1 MHRRSEPPIV
11 SEGPLTTP
19 NSERKPTLVSLF
31 SGAGG
36 LDLGLERAG
45 FHTVTA
51 TDVDANCMKTLQKVQ
66 ESSVPVRGQEGRIH
80 LEGARL
86 IHAPAEEL
94 KAADLRP
101 EGATSRWR
109 PDVLAGGPPCQ
120 PFSSAGRQRGIE
132 DPRGKLF
139 LEFVSLAEQLKPRLI
154 LFENVRG
161 LVTAKDPS
169 GEPGGVLRL
178 IRSSFEEIGYAT
190 RFKLLNAADFG
201 AAQRRIRLFMIA
213 SKDRILP
220 DFPEPT
226 HGRLVGDTLMG
237 DVKPWVTL
245 GEFLSGQPTPKPED
259 IVYPAGSLVDELKGL
274 TPGTGVKSGGIV
286 EANRPTGHWGYRQDR
301 FLADLNMPARTIRA
315 ATTPDWIRLEDGTL
329 RRLTWRECAALQ
341 GFPREWEFQGTV
353 ASRFRQI
360 GNAVQ
365 ADVAEKMGLMLMQS
379 ISSNKKAA
387 PKSGPWPPEFHK
399 WMAYTAMEHQT
410 NGEHRAAARKQREL
424 AG

>member
-1 MHRRSEPPIV
+1 MS
-11 SEGPLTTP
+11 TP
-19 NSERKPTLVSLF
+19 NSERKPTLISLF

-45 FHTVTA
+45 FHTVSA
-51 TDVDANCMKTLQKVQ
+51 TDADANCMKTLQKVQ
-66 ESSVPVRGQEGRIH
+66 ESNVPVRGQEGRFH
-80 LEGARL
+80 LAGAKL
-86 IHAPAEEL
+86 LHAPAEEL
-94 KAADLRP
+94 KPADLRP
-101 EGATSRWR
+101 DGTTSRWR

-201 AAQRRIRLFMIA
+201 AAQRRFRLFMIA
-213 SKDRILP
+213 ARDRSLP
-220 DFPEPT
+220 EFPEPT
-226 HGRLVGDTLMG
+226 HGRLAGETLI
-237 DVKPWVTL
+237 DEVKPWVTL
-245 GEFLSGQPTPKPED
+245 GEFLSGQPAPAPEE
-259 IVYPAGSLVDELKGL
+259 IVYPTGSLVQELQEL
-274 TPGTGVKSGGIV
+274 VPGTGVKSVGIV
-286 EANRPTGHWGYRQDR
+286 EANRPSGHWGYRQDR
-301 FLADLNMPARTIRA
+301 FLADLSLPARTIRA

-341 GFPREWEFQGTV
+341 GFPRGWEFQGTV
-353 ASRFRQI
+353 ASKFRQI

-365 ADVAEKMGLMLMQS
+365 ADVAEKIGLMLMQS
-379 ISSNKKAA
+379 ISSNRKVT
-387 PKSGPWPPEFHK
+387 PKSAPWPSEFHK

-410 NGEHRAAARKQREL
+410 NGEHRAAARKQREM